1 MVIWNSLAQSK
12 TLIFH
17 TYHSP
22 HYKWQSKGFPLTMYV
37 MQQIIFLYEAK
48 FEFKSNSRSNFNLIF
63 SHFSKFLQKHYLLTV
78 LITTVVIGF
87 EKNFEAILAAN

>member
-1 MVIWNSLAQSK
+1 
-12 TLIFH
+12 
-17 TYHSP
+17 
-22 HYKWQSKGFPLTMYV
+22 MYV

-78 LITTVVIGF
+78 SAVLSTTVVIGF